1 MTTGST
7 DKNEPSGRDKF
18 DALMNKMNET
28 REKWSQEADSDEDEE
43 EAKTSQMLDQAIEIA
58 IEQGRGW
65 SPGEK
70 EQYLESILDD
80 DFVSFSISIL
90 QLVEI
95 VWISNLSC
103 SLRKTLN
110 QNKRFPPCLHRRLK
124 K

>member
-1 MTTGST
+1 MTKEST

-28 REKWSQEADSDEDEE
+28 KEKWAEEADSDEDEE
-43 EAKTSQMLDQAIEIA
+43 EAKTSQLLDQAIELA

-80 DFVSFSISIL
+80 DFVSFLKLFEVVSVSSL
-90 QLVEI
+90 AY
-95 VWISNLSC
+95 SNKNC
-103 SLRKTLN
+103 
-110 QNKRFPPCLHRRLK
+110 
-124 K
+124 